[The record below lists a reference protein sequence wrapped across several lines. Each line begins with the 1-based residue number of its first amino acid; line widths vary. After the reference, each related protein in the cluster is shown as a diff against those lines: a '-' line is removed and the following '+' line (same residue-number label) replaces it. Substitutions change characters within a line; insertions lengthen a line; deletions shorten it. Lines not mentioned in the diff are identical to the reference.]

1 MNVTLNLITEFEDI
15 PHEVA
20 HMLKF
25 VQDELAFTAR
35 RTANIS
41 AKLNQ
46 DEVNATETLD
56 LLHSVRLQMAKIDTR
71 MEDCMSI
78 LGGYQHYLDNPPE
91 EAPETSV
98 EEEENEEG

>member
-1 MNVTLNLITEFEDI
+1 
-15 PHEVA
+15 
-20 HMLKF
+20 MLKF

-91 EAPETSV
+91 EAPEASV